1 MNKGITLTQYLD
13 ETTNS
18 ELKEVILAIAAAS
31 ARISEAVRFAGLSDI
46 VGEVGTTNVQG
57 EVVQKLDLYSNEI
70 IVEELTKTI
79 HCGAVVSEETDG
91 VLALSDSGKYII
103 ATDPLDGSGNI
114 DIAAPVGTIYA
125 LWERNNIGQKATADD
140 FMQPGDNVL
149 STGYALY
156 GSSTILVLSVGKG
169 TVGFTLDASGSFILS
184 TPAYQLS
191 ENGKIYSLNQG
202 NINKFDEGVQE
213 FVNWCS
219 ENDKATS
226 RPYALRYIGSMVG
239 DLHRT
244 FIKGGIFIYPAN
256 KGETKG
262 KLRLMYECIP
272 MAFLVEQA
280 GGAATDGKQRILSL
294 QPTDIHE
301 RTAIFIG
308 SKNNVAKCQSFLKQ
322 PSTV

>member
-1 MNKGITLTQYLD
+1 MNKGTTLTQYL
-13 ETTNS
+13 EATTNN
-18 ELKEVILAIAAAS
+18 ELKEVILALAKAS

-46 VGEVGTTNVQG
+46 VGDVGTTNVQG
-57 EVVQKLDLYSNEI
+57 EIVQKLDLYSNDL
-70 IVEELTKTI
+70 IVEELKKTI

-91 VLALSDSGKYII
+91 VLPLSNIGRYII

-114 DIAAPVGTIYA
+114 DIAAPIGTIYA
-125 LWERNNIGQKATADD
+125 LFERKSTGEEATAAD
-140 FMQPGDNVL
+140 FMQTGDNVL

-169 TVGFTLDASGSFILS
+169 TVGFTLDRSGDFILS
-184 TPAYQLS
+184 TLSYQIP
-191 ENGKIYSLNQG
+191 ETGKIYSLNQG
-202 NINKFDEGVQE
+202 NLNKFDEGIKE
-213 FVNWCS
+213 FIGWCS
-219 ENDKATS
+219 ESDKATS

-244 FIKGGIFIYPAN
+244 LIKGGIFIYPAN

-272 MAFLVEQA
+272 MAYLVEQA
-280 GGAATDGKQRILSL
+280 GGAATDGNQRILSV
-294 QPTDIHE
+294 QPVDIHE

-308 SKNNVAKCQSFLKQ
+308 SKATVSKCESFLKQ
-322 PSTV
+322 PSAV